1 MAYDATG
8 LAEFIEMRSD
18 LCDGDVLLQG
28 VINLSSC
35 LRENPGDVI
44 GIIKNHPFIPATFL
58 LEDLSEKINKQN
70 RNPMPNC
77 VNSLALLF
85 EACFEQ
91 LIEACIYNIHDLERF
106 LKVMPTYTD
115 RTLEAI
121 ASNEVQL
128 QRILNASHTDSPE
141 EVLKALTEKY
151 PSHVDCFTELSG
163 IRTHRTFGL

>member
-1 MAYDATG
+1 MAYDATE

-35 LRENPGDVI
+35 LRENPGDVMD
-44 GIIKNHPFIPATFL
+44 IIKNHLFIPATFL
-58 LEDLSEKINKQN
+58 LEDLSEKIKKQN

-77 VNSLALLF
+77 ENSLALLF
-85 EACFEQ
+85 EAYFEQ
-91 LIEACIYNIHDLERF
+91 LIETCIYNTHDLERF
-106 LKVMPTYTD
+106 LKVMPTYKD
-115 RTLEAI
+115 RTLESI

-141 EVLKALTEKY
+141 DVLEVLTQKY
-151 PSHVDCFTELSG
+151 PSYADCFTEFSG
-163 IRTHRTFGL
+163 ICTHKTFGL